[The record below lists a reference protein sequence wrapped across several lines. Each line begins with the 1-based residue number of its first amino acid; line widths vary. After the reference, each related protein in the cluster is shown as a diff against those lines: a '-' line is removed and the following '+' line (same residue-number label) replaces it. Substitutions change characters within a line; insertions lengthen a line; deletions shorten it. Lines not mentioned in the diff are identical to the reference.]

1 MLEYDIASCC
11 KRLRLSKNIVE
22 MSVKI
27 QADSHQE
34 YLLKLLQAEITHRE
48 KARRDKLLKKA
59 GFYTI
64 KTFESFRFD
73 EVTLPSGVTPEYL
86 KECEFIANKTNIV
99 MYGNVGTGKTHLS
112 IALGVEACK
121 KGLEVRFFRTSAL
134 VNKLAE
140 QKKAGSLSAF
150 LKTLNKADLLICDE
164 WGYVPLDRVG
174 ADMAS
179 LKDGNNP
186 KGILLNVT
194 NIKAKEQYIRSEYLN
209 VKKGDS
215 LNLVFLPDQSVLT
228 MEIEIAAMAEQ
239 APLGTEIPRYPY
251 NIQIF
256 ISQETF
262 DAIYS
267 GYPQKYRNIQPKL
280 YIRTSDSE
288 ELSDQIFLYKDR
300 TSIDE
305 IFVIDYNADHREQ
318 RRFLTFVYVFFYG
331 FVALITAICI
341 ANIFNT
347 VSTGI
352 QLRKREFGMML
363 SVGMTPKGF
372 YKMLY
377 YESLFYGVKAL
388 LFGLPVSY
396 IIMRLLHR
404 ILGRSFEI
412 SFSIPWK
419 SVIGAVIVV
428 FAIVGV
434 TMFYSGSKV
443 KDENIMDMLR
453 AENL

>member
-174 ADMAS
+174 AQPLFEVIS
-179 LKDGNNP
+179 ECYERKSVIIN
-186 KGILLNVT
+186 T
-194 NIKAKEQYIRSEYLN
+194 NIEFSRWVNVFYDEQMT
-209 VKKGDS
+209 G
-215 LNLVFLPDQSVLT
+215 
-228 MEIEIAAMAEQ
+228 
-239 APLGTEIPRYPY
+239 
-251 NIQIF
+251 
-256 ISQETF
+256 
-262 DAIYS
+262 AI
-267 GYPQKYRNIQPKL
+267 
-280 YIRTSDSE
+280 
-288 ELSDQIFLYKDR
+288 
-300 TSIDE
+300 ID
-305 IFVIDYNADHREQ
+305 
-318 RRFLTFVYVFFYG
+318 
-331 FVALITAICI
+331 
-341 ANIFNT
+341 
-347 VSTGI
+347 
-352 QLRKREFGMML
+352 
-363 SVGMTPKGF
+363 
-372 YKMLY
+372 
-377 YESLFYGVKAL
+377 
-388 LFGLPVSY
+388 
-396 IIMRLLHR
+396 RLLHHCHLLLFPGQSNR
-404 ILGRSFEI
+404 LRES
-412 SFSIPWK
+412 
-419 SVIGAVIVV
+419 AL
-428 FAIVGV
+428 
-434 TMFYSGSKV
+434 
-443 KDENIMDMLR
+443 NI
-453 AENL
+453 